1 MCPCCFPCA
10 RRKLMRPKNDGN
22 RIDGVSKMRRELRR
36 RLCFATR
43 THSVTRVATQPK
55 ARPMVTTA
63 LRYCV
68 LSLLCHVGFAQEAKQ
83 ETCLSVMPDEIRLDF
98 TGRFA
103 LAHPLLPARSKRSLA
118 CDRRLQTPR
127 CAATTSVD

>member
-1 MCPCCFPCA
+1 
-10 RRKLMRPKNDGN
+10 
-22 RIDGVSKMRRELRR
+22 MRRELRR
-36 RLCFATR
+36 RLFFATR

-68 LSLLCHVGFAQEAKQ
+68 LSLLCHVGFAEQARQ

>member
-1 MCPCCFPCA
+1 M
-10 RRKLMRPKNDGN
+10 
-22 RIDGVSKMRRELRR
+22 
-36 RLCFATR
+36 AT
-43 THSVTRVATQPK
+43 TV
-55 ARPMVTTA
+55 

-68 LSLLCHVGFAQEAKQ
+68 LSLVCHVGFAEVDSEAVQQK
-83 ETCLSVMPDEIRLDF
+83 CLRVMPDEIRLDF

>member
-1 MCPCCFPCA
+1 MTATAMTASQRCERNFEAPSFH
-10 RRKLMRPKNDGN
+10 
-22 RIDGVSKMRRELRR
+22 S
-36 RLCFATR
+36 TR

-68 LSLLCHVGFAQEAKQ
+68 LSLLCHVGFAKEAEQ

>member
-1 MCPCCFPCA
+1 
-10 RRKLMRPKNDGN
+10 MRPKTGN
-22 RIDGVSKMRRELRR
+22 RDDGVSTMRKGTKAPSFL
-36 RLCFATR
+36 ATR
-43 THSVTRVATQPK
+43 THSVTRVASQPT

-68 LSLLCHVGFAQEAKQ
+68 LSLLCHVGLAKEAEQ

-103 LAHPLLPARSKRSLA
+103 LAQPLLPARSKRSLA

-127 CAATTSVD
+127 CAATTSVE

>member
-1 MCPCCFPCA
+1 
-10 RRKLMRPKNDGN
+10 
-22 RIDGVSKMRRELRR
+22 
-36 RLCFATR
+36 
-43 THSVTRVATQPK
+43 
-55 ARPMVTTA
+55 MVTTA

-68 LSLLCHVGFAQEAKQ
+68 LSLLCHVGFAKEAEQ

-118 CDRRLQTPR
+118 RDRRLQTPR

>member
-1 MCPCCFPCA
+1 
-10 RRKLMRPKNDGN
+10 MRPKTGN
-22 RIDGVSKMRRELRR
+22 RDDGVSTMRKGTKAPSFL
-36 RLCFATR
+36 ATR

-127 CAATTSVD
+127 CAATTSVE